1 MAIWGSRGGGDG
13 GGGGNDGG
21 SCDGGGGSGVCES
34 PRKAIVPSE
43 VQGAEQSFHPE
54 KLSSMFL
61 EKIKEVV
68 GATFGRIGIILSSG
82 TRHNL
87 TGLRMTN
94 EPTYTA
100 SARGSDKKVV
110 GTRVILILDV
120 GRGILMC
127 LSSLLRMKSF
137 VSNLHLEKST
147 WVKKFLATQW

>member
-1 MAIWGSRGGGDG
+1 MDIWGSHDGDG

-34 PRKAIVPSE
+34 HRKAIVPSG
-43 VQGAEQSFHPE
+43 VQGGEHSFHPE
-54 KLSSMFL
+54 KLSSTFL

-68 GATFGRIGIILSSG
+68 GATFGRIVITLSSG

-100 SARGSDKKVV
+100 PAHGSDKK
-110 GTRVILILDV
+110 
-120 GRGILMC
+120 
-127 LSSLLRMKSF
+127 LL
-137 VSNLHLEKST
+137 VQELY
-147 WVKKFLATQW
+147 